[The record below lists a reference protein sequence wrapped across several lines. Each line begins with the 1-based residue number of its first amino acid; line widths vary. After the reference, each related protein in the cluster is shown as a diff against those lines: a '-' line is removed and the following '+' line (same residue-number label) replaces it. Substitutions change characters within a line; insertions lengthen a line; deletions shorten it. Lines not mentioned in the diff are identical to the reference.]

1 MTLTIAHLSD
11 VHLAPIRGLG
21 PGHVNVK
28 RALGFANWLLK
39 RRHMHLRSVAD
50 RIVADVAAA
59 QPDHVIVSGDLTNL
73 GLPGEHAA
81 ARAWLET
88 IGPPDRVSVVPGNH
102 DIYCRLWRDAG
113 VERWRDYMASN
124 AGGAQHTVASY
135 APSGQRGFPY
145 VRVLGRVAIVGV
157 NSAVPTPPFQAFGRI
172 GPEQLDAVKQSLESL
187 GQAGLFRLV
196 VVHHPP
202 LEGQADQRHAL
213 QDAGALEQ
221 VLVAVGAELV
231 LHGHNHRDMH
241 AVRSSPHG
249 KVHVVG
255 VGSASA
261 GKVRG
266 LDPLARYNLIR
277 IDPAKDGG
285 FIEIETRGLAAP
297 GSAIVSLGRRVL
309 VEAVSPA
316 SNE

>member
-21 PGHVNVK
+21 LGHVNVK
-28 RALGFANWLLK
+28 RTLGFANWLLT

-50 RIVADVAAA
+50 QIVADVAAA

-81 ARAWLET
+81 ARGWLET

-102 DIYCRLWRDAG
+102 DIYCQLWRDAG

-124 AGGAQHTVASY
+124 AGGAPHAVA
-135 APSGQRGFPY
+135 GERGFPY

-172 GPEQLDAVKQSLESL
+172 GGAQLDAVKRTLEGL
-187 GQAGLFRLV
+187 GRAGLFRLV
-196 VVHHPP
+196 IVHHPP
-202 LEGQADQRHAL
+202 LTGQADARHGL
-213 QDAGALEQ
+213 QDADALEK

-241 AVRSSPHG
+241 AVRSTPRG

-255 VGSASA
+255 VASASA

-266 LDPLARYNLIR
+266 MDPLARYNLIR
-277 IDPAKDGG
+277 IDPAKVGG
-285 FIEIETRGLAAP
+285 SIEIETRGLTAP
-297 GSAIVSLGRRVL
+297 GSTIVSLGRRVL
-309 VEAVSPA
+309 ADAVSPA
-316 SNE
+316 STD